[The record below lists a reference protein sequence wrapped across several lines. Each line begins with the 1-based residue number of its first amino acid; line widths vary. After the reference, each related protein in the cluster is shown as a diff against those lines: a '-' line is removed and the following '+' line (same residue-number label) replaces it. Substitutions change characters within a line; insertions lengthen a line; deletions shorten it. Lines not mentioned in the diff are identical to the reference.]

1 MQISYFENSARKYH
15 EGIKMKICYIADAQ
29 SIHTQRWVKWFAE
42 HGHEVHLI
50 AEYPAELENVKI
62 HLVKERGGVI
72 NFVRRTWQTMKTVK
86 KIKPDILHA
95 HYVTGYGFFG
105 AFSGFH
111 PLIITAWGSDV
122 LIDAKESFFKR
133 VVVKYALR
141 KADLITCDGENMREA
156 MTKLGADSQ
165 KINIIYFGI
174 DTQKFSPKQRSEKL
188 REELG
193 ISNSPMI
200 ISLRNLEP
208 IYDIESLVKSVP
220 LVLKDIPEAKFVIAG
235 RGSREAELKRL
246 AKSIG
251 VLDSIMFIGM
261 IPNDEL
267 PQYLTSADIYV
278 STSLSDAGLAASTGE
293 AMACGLPVIITDFGV
308 NREWVEDGK
317 NGFIIPLKNPKAL
330 AEKIITLLGNEDLR
344 TKFGKKNR
352 KIIEERLNYY
362 IEMEKMENLYKQ
374 LSR

>member
-1 MQISYFENSARKYH
+1 
-15 EGIKMKICYIADAQ
+15 MKICYIADAQ

-362 IEMEKMENLYKQ
+362 IEMEKMEKLYKE

>member
-362 IEMEKMENLYKQ
+362 IEMEKMEKLYKE

>member
-141 KADLITCDGENMREA
+141 KADLITCDGENMKEA

-362 IEMEKMENLYKQ
+362 IEMEKMEKLYKE